1 MIYQKHLLKGFPKF
15 TGTHFYQSVFLI
27 EITESLFIGPTAFL
41 ISTSKQMVMLNSD
54 RIKKKGQ
61 PDYPILF
68 SYICFLDSIVS
79 KVVSRK
85 DIHQPKHSKFT
96 RKRENSA

>member
-1 MIYQKHLLKGFPKF
+1 
-15 TGTHFYQSVFLI
+15 
-27 EITESLFIGPTAFL
+27 
-41 ISTSKQMVMLNSD
+41 MVMLNWD

-85 DIHQPKHSKFT
+85 DIQQPKHSKFT
-96 RKRENSA
+96 RKRENFAWVNLSVWTVIGYYNKQSLRLF

>member
-1 MIYQKHLLKGFPKF
+1 
-15 TGTHFYQSVFLI
+15 
-27 EITESLFIGPTAFL
+27 
-41 ISTSKQMVMLNSD
+41 MVMLNSD

-96 RKRENSA
+96 RKRENSAWVNLSVWTVIGYYNKQSLRLF